1 MLLFIFLHFFFTAD
15 RKFTLLLVD
24 MTDLIANDTARPNT
38 ILHWQVINIRDP
50 LLRTGETT
58 VDYLGAIASPPP
70 AHKKYIFLLL
80 EQSGTLSRQQVQGFV
95 GSNCSPQIWAGR

>member
-1 MLLFIFLHFFFTAD
+1 MLLFIFLAD

-58 VDYLGAIASPPP
+58 VDYLGAIAPPP
-70 AHKKYIFLLL
+70 LAHKKYIFLLL
-80 EQSGTLSRQQVQGFV
+80 EQSGTLSRQQVRRFV
-95 GSNCSPQIWAGR
+95 GSNCGPQLWAGR

>member
-1 MLLFIFLHFFFTAD
+1 MLLVFFSAD

-24 MTDLIANDTARPNT
+24 MTDLFANDADSPNT

-58 VDYLGAIASPPP
+58 VDYLGAIASPPS
-70 AHKKYIFLLL
+70 ADKKYIFLLL

-95 GSNCSPQIWAGR
+95 GSDCGPQIWAGR